1 MKHID
6 LIPLNKAVNC
16 ENCQQVSASTRT
28 CVGCGS
34 SALVLLS
41 RLVNRSE
48 EPTTSAIDDLMA
60 MVERQM
66 ANL

>member
-1 MKHID
+1 MIE
-6 LIPLNKAVNC
+6 LIELQHAVLCGNC
-16 ENCQQVSASTRT
+16 ERISNSKKT
-28 CVGCGS
+28 CLGCGS
-34 SALVLLS
+34 VAILSLS
-41 RLVNRSE
+41 RILNRSE